1 MLQAMIN
8 ELKAGSQEL
17 YDLAI
22 IKAGPAGITRMETR
36 LNNKL
41 SSISDRLVNLAF
53 NYPFV
58 DPTRYEDRLLA
69 AYRQHLES
77 VYKVGE
83 NEIIRYP
90 GVELTS
96 SPINSRKLQDI
107 IENRTFRASEYT
119 MKRLTG
125 EVLPKIQEGIKEGK
139 SLGKTT
145 ESLKTEFK
153 DMTDSQLTRISRT
166 ETQSTYNQSKFETM
180 MQSEAVT
187 GKRWKSSGRSNS
199 RRTHRRADGQTVA
212 VDEPFRVGGEKLMYP
227 GDPDGSPENII
238 NCACTM
244 LPDIRYGRD

>member
-1 MLQAMIN
+1 MNKQAELNQLFLNTIN
-8 ELKAGSQEL
+8 DLSILKER
-17 YDLAI
+17 
-22 IKAGPAGITRMETR
+22 PTRINQMENR

-41 SSISDRLVNLAF
+41 SSISERLINLAF

-58 DPTRYEDRLLA
+58 DPARYEDRLLA

-77 VYKVGE
+77 VYRVGE
-83 NEIIRYP
+83 KEIIRNP
-90 GVELTS
+90 QVELTS
-96 SPINSRKLQDI
+96 SPINQTKLNNI

-119 MKRLTG
+119 MNRLTG
-125 EVLPKIQEGIKEGK
+125 EVLPKIQEGIREGK

-153 DMTDSQLTRISRT
+153 DMTKGQLTKISRT

-180 MQSEAVT
+180 MQSKAVT

-199 RRTHRRADGQTVA
+199 RRAHKKANGQTVA
-212 VDEPFRVGGEKLMYP
+212 VEEPFIVDGEKLMYP
-227 GDPDGSPENII
+227 GDPDGSVDNIV

-244 LPDIRYGRD
+244 LPDIRFGRE

>member
-1 MLQAMIN
+1 MNRQDELNQLFIDTFNDLMI
-8 ELKAGSQEL
+8 LKAR
-17 YDLAI
+17 
-22 IKAGPAGITRMETR
+22 PARINQMENR

-41 SSISDRLVNLAF
+41 SSISERLINLAF

-58 DPTRYEDRLLA
+58 DPTRYEDRLLS

-77 VYKVGE
+77 VYRVGE
-83 NEIIRYP
+83 NEIIRNP
-90 GVELTS
+90 QVELTS
-96 SPINSRKLQDI
+96 SPINPTKLQDI

-119 MKRLTG
+119 MNRLTG

-139 SLGKTT
+139 SLGKTA

-166 ETQSTYNQSKFETM
+166 ETQSLYNQSKFETM

-199 RRTHRRADGQTVA
+199 RKAHKKANGQTVA
-212 VDEPFRVGGEKLMYP
+212 VDEPFIVDGEKLMYP
-227 GDPDGSPENII
+227 GDPDGSVDNIV

-244 LPDIRYGRD
+244 LPDIRFGRE